1 MIPILYEKG
10 TTDFSNN
17 GLGFLKDATK
27 ATVTEER
34 NGSYELSLQYPI
46 TGQWYEL
53 LGDGCIVKAKANET
67 SKPQLFR
74 IYKTSKP
81 LKGIV
86 TYSAEH
92 ISYDLNGLPIA
103 GFSITNATPQMAI
116 TRALEQTPLSHSFTA
131 VSDISTLNRTSIL
144 TPCSVRALLG
154 GQSGS
159 VLDVWGGEYEFDN
172 FVINL
177 HAHRGK
183 NNGVSIEYGK
193 NLKDLKQESNI
204 AECYTHIM
212 PYAVYNNDD
221 GEGNTEEVYVY
232 LSERV
237 LPLIN
242 AENVGHSKAFIM
254 DFSDRFGDGE
264 TPTEETLRT
273 KANAYIAAANLGAPK
288 INITV
293 SFVQLWQ
300 TEEYKNI
307 APLERVSLCDTVAV
321 RFSKLGV
328 TASAKVIK
336 TVYDA
341 LAERYDSIELGD
353 AKSSFADTV
362 NKQAAEIESVKE
374 SVKTGQAQASAA
386 LKNAIA
392 QATSLITGHSG
403 GYVVLNPAEKPQEIL
418 ILDAPTIEEAV
429 NVWRWNSGGLGFS
442 STGYN
447 GDFTTA
453 ITMDG
458 TIVADFI
465 AAGVLNGALLKAD
478 SVQASALSVEYKNSV
493 INEIADAT
501 KEISQAFKVA
511 DEQVLSTIKETL
523 KDYSTTKETESY
535 VQQTANSITSSV
547 SETLKSYSTTEE
559 TKSLIQQTADKITT
573 SVSNS
578 LKSYSTTQ
586 QMQSYVQ
593 QTASGITNSVTET
606 LKSYSTTTEMQSA
619 ITQTSDSIMLE
630 VDKKVNNSDFG
641 TKITQNYSSVR
652 IAWNSISKYIEFASG
667 AINIYESTAQ
677 GSDNLLMKMNSTGAW
692 YYNSGTTIGKIGT
705 NKWSGD
711 NSFRGLVFDLEYGAD
726 YMCWAHRETS
736 GADAYTVKLIYYANS
751 KKNNMG
757 LHLDCATY
765 CGGNLY
771 INDYVKTV
779 NYSDGGGGLYSENRS
794 VSLHGK
800 GCTFTCDSD
809 FTFGNS
815 TNLLVNCYNNIDL
828 HNFSILNQSDARYK
842 KNISPT
848 SVKAVAALSAIELKA
863 FDWIESGEHS
873 DIGFIAQQLQKVMP
887 ELVNENRETGSLSVK
902 TDKLIP
908 YLVKAVQELASIIS
922 SGGAL
927 SASQNLGKA
936 AAGTND
942 AAKLQQWVDE
952 YTDEEKRQF
961 IAKNQPPVLD
971 KEPVE
976 SEPIL
981 IPITK
986 PKIEEVGENE

>member
-177 HAHRGK
+177 HAQRGK

-523 KDYSTTKETESY
+523 KDYSTSKETKSY
-535 VQQTANSITSSV
+535 IEQTASSITS
-547 SETLKSYSTTEE
+547 
-559 TKSLIQQTADKITT
+559 
-573 SVSNS
+573 
-578 LKSYSTTQ
+578 
-586 QMQSYVQ
+586 
-593 QTASGITNSVTET
+593 SVTET
-606 LKSYSTTTEMQSA
+606 LKDYSTTTQMKSV
-619 ITQTSDSIMLE
+619 ITQTSDDIMLE
-630 VDKKVNNSDFG
+630 VNKKVNNSDFG

-652 IAWNSISKYIEFASG
+652 IAWNSISKYIEFEGG

-677 GSDNLLMKMNSTGAW
+677 GPNNLLMKMTNTGAW
-692 YYNSGTTIGKIGT
+692 YYNSGRTIGQIGT

-711 NSFRGLVFDLEYGAD
+711 DSFRGLVFDLEYGAD
-726 YMCWAHRETS
+726 YMCWAHKETS

-779 NYSDGGGGLYSENRS
+779 NYSDGGGGLSSANKYISMSGR
-794 VSLHGK
+794 

-809 FTFGNS
+809 FTFESS

-887 ELVNENRETGSLSVK
+887 ELVNENRETGRLSVK

-922 SGGAL
+922 SGGTL
-927 SASQNLGKA
+927 SAIQTLGKVTA
-936 AAGTND
+936 VGTNE
-942 AAKLQQWVDE
+942 AAKPQQWVDE
-952 YTDEEKRQF
+952 YTDEEKKQF
-961 IAKNQPPVLD
+961 IAKNQPPTHS
-971 KEPVE
+971 KEIVE

-986 PKIEEVGENE
+986 PKIEEVSENE